1 MSQVPAE
8 LISIGDELLYG
19 QIVDTNSQWMSA
31 ELDKIGIKVIRKTTV
46 GDVESEILRAFG
58 EAEGR
63 ADVILISGGL
73 GPTNDDLTK
82 PCLAKYFNTTISL
95 HPQALKELTHLFES
109 RGFTL
114 NKRNKKQAELPDK
127 CTMVRNRL
135 GSAPGMWFERNRK
148 IFVSMPGVPHEM
160 KEMMQREVLPKVKA
174 FYQTP
179 TILHKMIKTAGIGE
193 SWLADK
199 IKDWESNLPPHLK
212 LAYLPGL
219 MQVRLRLTGTGP
231 DRPVLEQEI
240 EREIAKLLPLIDPFI
255 FGFDSETLESAI
267 GKILVEQQKTLAT
280 AESCTGGHIA
290 QTITSIAGS
299 SRYFNGGVVPYH
311 NDMKINL
318 LHVNPET
325 LKKHG
330 AVSEQTVIEMANNVR
345 DVFKTDIGLSSSG
358 IAGPGGGTKEKPVGL
373 IWIAYADGD
382 KTITKKLQLGDQRL
396 INIQRTTIAALY
408 LLWQSLTQKNREK

>member
-1 MSQVPAE
+1 
-8 LISIGDELLYG
+8 
-19 QIVDTNSQWMSA
+19 
-31 ELDKIGIKVIRKTTV
+31 
-46 GDVESEILRAFG
+46 
-58 EAEGR
+58 
-63 ADVILISGGL
+63 
-73 GPTNDDLTK
+73 
-82 PCLAKYFNTTISL
+82 
-95 HPQALKELTHLFES
+95 
-109 RGFTL
+109 
-114 NKRNKKQAELPDK
+114 
-127 CTMVRNRL
+127 
-135 GSAPGMWFERNRK
+135 
-148 IFVSMPGVPHEM
+148 
-160 KEMMQREVLPKVKA
+160 MMQREVLPKVKA

-231 DRPVLEQEI
+231 NRPVLEQEI

-311 NDMKINL
+311 NDLKVNL

-325 LKKHG
+325 LKKYG

>member
-114 NKRNKKQAELPDK
+114 NERNKKQAELPDK

-231 DRPVLEQEI
+231 NRPVLEQEI

-311 NDMKINL
+311 NDLKVNL

-325 LKKHG
+325 LKKYG